1 MERVAHIA
9 VELLRVARQGDADA
23 VMELT
28 SSKHDSSKSSVDMK
42 FSPSISVVHEYQHGI
57 RVEQVSVSVSVS
69 LCTFCQIMPR
79 HSFAYSTCHVT
90 PHLTLSSLLFHT

>member
-28 SSKHDSSKSSVDMK
+28 SSKHDASKSSVDMK

-57 RVEQVSVSVSVS
+57 RVEQVSVSVSISV
-69 LCTFCQIMPR
+69 CGFCQS
-79 HSFAYSTCHVT
+79 HSFAYSTCQVT